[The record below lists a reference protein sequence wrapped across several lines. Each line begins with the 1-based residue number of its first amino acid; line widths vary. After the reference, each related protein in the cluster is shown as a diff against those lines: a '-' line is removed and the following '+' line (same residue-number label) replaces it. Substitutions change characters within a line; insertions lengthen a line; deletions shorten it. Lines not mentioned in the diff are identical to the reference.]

1 MLCHVLAEQED
12 RVWLAFR
19 QPVADANGARVTTH
33 YVVCS
38 AEQAVLVD
46 PGGTADFG
54 PLLAAISEMIALK
67 NLRDRRHVARRTHRW
82 FDWNVG
88 RSSWL

>member
-19 QPVADANGARVTTH
+19 RPVNAANGARVTTH

-38 AEQAVLVD
+38 SDEAILID

-54 PLLAAISEMIALK
+54 PLLDAVSDKSHSIK
-67 NLRDRRHVARRTHRW
+67 FRQ
-82 FDWNVG
+82 
-88 RSSWL
+88 SW